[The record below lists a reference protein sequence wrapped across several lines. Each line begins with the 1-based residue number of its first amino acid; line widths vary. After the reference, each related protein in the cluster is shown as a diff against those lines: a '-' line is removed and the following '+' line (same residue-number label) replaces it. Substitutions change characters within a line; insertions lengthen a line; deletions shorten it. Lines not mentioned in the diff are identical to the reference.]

1 MTPAPSPQQELAQVV
16 CHQGHDN
23 KLVTYRT
30 PTVTFKENCMSRE
43 TIQPVEHTGEVEWA
57 KAVYVTGQI
66 AACKNE
72 R

>member
-30 PTVTFKENCMSRE
+30 PTVTFKENCMSRDLSARG
-43 TIQPVEHTGEVEWA
+43 THGEVEWA